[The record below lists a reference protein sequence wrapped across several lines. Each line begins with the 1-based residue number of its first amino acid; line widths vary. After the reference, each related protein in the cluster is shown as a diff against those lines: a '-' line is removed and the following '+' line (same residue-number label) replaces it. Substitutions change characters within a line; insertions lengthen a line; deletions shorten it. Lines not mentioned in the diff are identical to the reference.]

1 MTAEISSDKAT
12 CFMIPWVSG
21 REFCQFSSAI
31 MSADTITV
39 PKKEKKEKKEKK
51 DKKKRTIDQVT
62 DGKEET
68 KEEKKARKAAKK
80 AVSSLHLDAYR

>member
-12 CFMIPWVSG
+12 CFMIPLGSG
-21 REFCQFSSAI
+21 SEFGQFAAAI

-51 DKKKRTIDQVT
+51 DKKKRTIDDVT

-80 AVSSLHLDAYR
+80 AVSCLHLDAYR